1 MAMDQTVGVV
11 AAAPELALGQ
21 RLQQARQAAGLTQ
34 QALCQQ
40 ANLSYSTLAK
50 IERGAI
56 KSPSIFTIQSI
67 AGALHTS
74 LDDLVG
80 TLPDHSAAVT
90 EKSRSKTGLRFVYFD
105 VNGCLV
111 RFFQQAFTRI
121 AEDTGASADIV
132 ETAFWHYNDEACRGH
147 LTAAEFSQALAKRL
161 GVAEL
166 DWAKYYLEAAQPMPG
181 MADLLNW
188 ASQHYKIGLLTNIMS
203 GMLEIM
209 RQRQMIPDLP
219 YDAVVNSSEVGF
231 VKPETAMYDIAAA
244 KAGVAESE
252 ILFVDDSRANLIAA
266 EKRGWRVLWFD
277 DYKPEASIERIRQ
290 ALELTD

>member
-1 MAMDQTVGVV
+1 MAMDQTVGVA

-21 RLQQARQAAGLTQ
+21 RLQRARQAAGLTQ

-67 AGALHTS
+67 AAALHTS
-74 LDDLVG
+74 LDELVG
-80 TLPDHSAAVT
+80 TLPDQPTSVI
-90 EKSRSKTGLRFVYFD
+90 EKGRSKTGLRFVYFD
-105 VNGCLV
+105 VNGCLL

-147 LTAAEFSQALAKRL
+147 LTTAEFGQALAKRL

-166 DWAKYYLEAAQPMPG
+166 DWTKYYLEAAQPMPG
-181 MADLLNW
+181 MSDLLTW
-188 ASQHYKIGLLTNIMS
+188 ASQHYKIGLLTNIMP
-203 GMLEIM
+203 GMLETM
-209 RQRQMIPDLP
+209 RQRHMIPDLP

-231 VKPETAMYDIAAA
+231 VKPEAAIYDIAAA
-244 KAGVAESE
+244 KAGVADAE

-290 ALELTD
+290 ALELAD